1 MKNILYGSGDME
13 PAPESCAI
21 LAQEVY
27 NCNLLLILIQN
38 LALIDFEVSL
48 IFKQGSGKWS

>member
-13 PAPESCAI
+13 PAPESCAM

-27 NCNLLLILIQN
+27 NCNLLIILIQN
-38 LALIDFEVSL
+38 LNLIDFEVS
-48 IFKQGSGKWS
+48 